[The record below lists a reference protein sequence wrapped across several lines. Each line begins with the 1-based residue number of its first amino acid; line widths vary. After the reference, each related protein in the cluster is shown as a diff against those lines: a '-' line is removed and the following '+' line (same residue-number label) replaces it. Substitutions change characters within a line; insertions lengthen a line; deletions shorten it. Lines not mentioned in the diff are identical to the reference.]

1 MKILIFL
8 FAVLLVIFGFVIK
21 SDAAIKNDIDKY
33 DTAIFI
39 YEYTDDYGIHTGYK
53 IGKGQL
59 LINDIDPFIE
69 RVKDCLKESIN
80 KNNIRKI

>member
-1 MKILIFL
+1 MRILIVL
-8 FAVLLVIFGFVIK
+8 FIVLFIVFGFVIK
-21 SDAAIKNDIDKY
+21 SDTAINNDIDSY